1 MKKNQLDT
9 SEIISELKQGSVFF
23 RKEEIAPKLQEP
35 GHNNDHETKIPRNH
49 DTTASRYHDT
59 IIENIRKAV
68 KVYGKEAATHRFTV
82 EEKQALDDLEYTYRR
97 KGIRTSENEI
107 SRIAVNF
114 IIKDHAENGE
124 NSVLA
129 LVLKALNE

>member
-23 RKEEIAPKLQEP
+23 KKEETSSKLQESE
-35 GHNNDHETKIPRNH
+35 HSKNHDTMTPRNH
-49 DTTASRYHDT
+49 GITVSRYHDT
-59 IIENIRKAV
+59 MIEIIRKAV

-82 EEKQALDDLEYTYRR
+82 EEKQALDYLEYTYRR

-124 NSVLA
+124 NSILD
-129 LVLKALNE
+129 LVLKALNK

>member
-9 SEIISELKQGSVFF
+9 SGIISELKQGSVFF
-23 RKEEIAPKLQEP
+23 RKDEISPKLQEP

-59 IIENIRKAV
+59 KIEIIRKAV

>member
-1 MKKNQLDT
+1 MNKNQLDT
-9 SEIISELKQGSVFF
+9 SGIISELKQGSVFF
-23 RKEEIAPKLQEP
+23 KNEKTSTMLQEP

>member
-23 RKEEIAPKLQEP
+23 RKEEIAPKLQEL

-59 IIENIRKAV
+59 KIENIRKAV